1 MEAFDEL
8 LLEDDVLLVDDDDD
22 DDDEV
27 VVDVCLGVNPS
38 ARALVTASTNSLFS
52 KKALVEIP

>member
-8 LLEDDVLLVDDDDD
+8 LLEDDVLLVDDDD